1 MILINHHSAL
11 AAAGIQEY
19 SNQPPYGYDQNGY
32 SYSAQQPPT
41 VPGPLS
47 SENASFGLPQQ
58 QPQSPSLANGSH
70 LEEQPH
76 MENSNR
82 HKLMNNRLKTLI
94 QNRQNQKEMIVQNSQ
109 PGQQPSLPSGMPQ
122 YVPQQSQVYTNH
134 PGYSQPSQQPPPTSP
149 LDSSQ
154 WLGSGGLSSDKS
166 QALKP
171 PTPNT
176 NDRKTPVFSQSN
188 PMTSKNESGS
198 QSGDQYSTYCNG
210 NPANIDSKPSNFNGK
225 QSVPQQSSVVSDPSN
240 PSIVE
245 YNNSNGYNN
254 GSMIKQP
261 NGSKNNK
268 PSNHS
273 DLASLLKSNPSGP
286 GNNNSRQTADH
297 FPTNSTPLL
306 SHQSNT
312 TPSMDTSI
320 GVTNTYSNYGMI
332 NSTSQYQSLHQQQ
345 PQPVNNCYSTNT
357 NNSNAISKE

>member
-1 MILINHHSAL
+1 
-11 AAAGIQEY
+11 
-19 SNQPPYGYDQNGY
+19 
-32 SYSAQQPPT
+32 
-41 VPGPLS
+41 
-47 SENASFGLPQQ
+47 
-58 QPQSPSLANGSH
+58 
-70 LEEQPH
+70 
-76 MENSNR
+76 
-82 HKLMNNRLKTLI
+82 
-94 QNRQNQKEMIVQNSQ
+94 
-109 PGQQPSLPSGMPQ
+109 
-122 YVPQQSQVYTNH
+122 
-134 PGYSQPSQQPPPTSP
+134 
-149 LDSSQ
+149 
-154 WLGSGGLSSDKS
+154 
-166 QALKP
+166 
-171 PTPNT
+171 
-176 NDRKTPVFSQSN
+176 
-188 PMTSKNESGS
+188 MTSKNESGS

-320 GVTNTYSNYGMI
+320 GK
-332 NSTSQYQSLHQQQ
+332 NSSRLILLNFSFHSKFHF
-345 PQPVNNCYSTNT
+345 VNNFASFPINKTFQA
-357 NNSNAISKE
+357 SPILIVIME